1 MVKALRCLFS
11 RQGKGQ
17 RPVPWRNE
25 TSFPCLSLHVKPEAP
40 CVRAWRQS
48 PCWPCTRPVPVL
60 VPGPYTLERKAVL
73 PPHELPYELPHELS
87 QRNRSRCCLC
97 PWGAAPGVVQGCR
110 EELLGR
116 DRQPAQVLVL
126 HTALPAQSPSR
137 TLLPFS
143 LSAPG
148 VPGTVQRVVPGLAL
162 SPWTQKPMTELS
174 EQAQGTK
181 SGAWG
186 QNGARRSQSLKH
198 SCKKSLRLRSAC
210 PCADAPGQA
219 QAALH
224 LRP

>member
-1 MVKALRCLFS
+1 MLALY
-11 RQGKGQ
+11 Q
-17 RPVPWRNE
+17 
-25 TSFPCLSLHVKPEAP
+25 A
-40 CVRAWRQS
+40 RAS
-48 PCWPCTRPVPVL
+48 PCTRSIYIREKGRAASPMSSRMNCLMNSRRGIGPGVAC
-60 VPGPYTLERKAVL
+60 VPGAQPRVSSRAAG
-73 PPHELPYELPHELS
+73 
-87 QRNRSRCCLC
+87 RSFSA
-97 PWGAAPGVVQGCR
+97 GT
-110 EELLGR
+110 E
-116 DRQPAQVLVL
+116 PAQALVL

>member
-1 MVKALRCLFS
+1 MLALY
-11 RQGKGQ
+11 Q
-17 RPVPWRNE
+17 
-25 TSFPCLSLHVKPEAP
+25 A
-40 CVRAWRQS
+40 RAS
-48 PCWPCTRPVPVL
+48 PCARSIYIREKGRAC
-60 VPGPYTLERKAVL
+60 

-87 QRNRSRCCLC
+87 QRNRSRCCLR

-116 DRQPAQVLVL
+116 DRQPAQALVL

-198 SCKKSLRLRSAC
+198 SCKKKSLRLRSAC

>member
-1 MVKALRCLFS
+1 MLPA
-11 RQGKGQ
+11 
-17 RPVPWRNE
+17 
-25 TSFPCLSLHVKPEAP
+25 SLG
-40 CVRAWRQS
+40 R
-48 PCWPCTRPVPVL
+48 T
-60 VPGPYTLERKAVL
+60 
-73 PPHELPYELPHELS
+73 
-87 QRNRSRCCLC
+87 
-97 PWGAAPGVVQGCR
+97 PGVVQGCR

-116 DRQPAQVLVL
+116 DRQPAQALVL

-198 SCKKSLRLRSAC
+198 SCTKKASGFAQHVPVQMPRGKLRRLCICGPEQNVGESLKA
-210 PCADAPGQA
+210 PCIPMSDIP
-219 QAALH
+219 
-224 LRP
+224 